1 MQTSVITILGDV
13 ILDRYIHGSTTR
25 ISPEAPVPVV
35 KVDNDYYTLGGAAN
49 VAHNLANLGAT
60 VKLLGAVGRD
70 ESGRWLH
77 DLLVARDIEPVLYLD
92 AQIPTTTKTRI
103 VSRNQQMIR
112 IDNEGHFSHSPR
124 SLEYFKHHFD
134 QAEVLVVSD
143 YDKGFCSEDVMDWM
157 FQNLKSGAKV
167 LVDPKGKNWEKYNGA
182 FLVKPNLAELEEV
195 SGKKVM
201 NEDKVIES
209 IGAEVYQRYNFAHLL
224 ITRGKEGMTLINK
237 EGVSHF
243 PTHKVDV
250 FDVSGAGDTAM
261 AVLALKLQQGYPLGE
276 CIRYANLASA
286 FVVTKPTTYAI
297 NTKELDDM
305 ERMYGDEMK

>member
-1 MQTSVITILGDV
+1 MTKDTITILGDV
-13 ILDRYIHGSTTR
+13 ILDRYIHGTTTR

-35 KVDNDYYTLGGAAN
+35 KIDNDYYTLGGAAN

-77 DLLVARDIEPVLYLD
+77 DLLVAKDIEPVLYLD
-92 AQIPTTTKTRI
+92 SQIPTTTKTRV

-112 IDNEGHFSHSPR
+112 IDNEGHFAHSPK
-124 SLEYFKHHFD
+124 SLEYFKHHFEES
-134 QAEVLVVSD
+134 EVLVVSD

-157 FQNLKSGAKV
+157 FHNLRSGAKV

-195 SGKKVM
+195 SGKKVS
-201 NEDKVIES
+201 NEDQVVES
-209 IGAEVYQRYNFAHLL
+209 VGKEIFNQYNFTHLL

-237 EGVSHF
+237 EGCCHF

-250 FDVSGAGDTAM
+250 YDVSGAGDTAM
-261 AVLALKLQQGYPLGE
+261 AVLALKMQQGYPLTE
-276 CIRYANLASA
+276 CIRYANMASA

-297 NTKELDDM
+297 NTKELEDM
-305 ERMYGDEMK
+305 MKKYGDE